1 MVTDPPQVAVTF
13 PAMSVAVRF
22 VICHFSS
29 EQLEIFGSPFTVDDA
44 QVPEKTELLEDD
56 DEEDE
61 EDDEED
67 EEEEDEDEDEPAP
80 PPVEDAFVL
89 DGAVGKSDSDLLW
102 KPQAA
107 TSVEARSEAISAE
120 FFISVPYTSVFALTF
135 SCARTYE
142 NSSKCVKCLRSS
154 GLVQNAGQC
163 LNVYRSMVRVG

>member
-1 MVTDPPQVAVTF
+1 MVTVPPQVAVTF
-13 PAMSVAVRF
+13 PAMSVDVRF

-44 QVPEKTELLEDD
+44 QVPEKTELLDDD
-56 DEEDE
+56 DE
-61 EDDEED
+61 DEED
-67 EEEEDEDEDEPAP
+67 EEEDDEDDPDDP
-80 PPVEDAFVL
+80 PPVEGDAFVL
-89 DGAVGKSDSDLLW
+89 DGAVGKSVSDLLW

-107 TSVEARSEAISAE
+107 TSVKARTEEAISAE
-120 FFISVPYTSVFALTF
+120 VFISVPYTFVFALTV

-163 LNVYRSMVRVG
+163 LNVYRPMFPVR